1 MHVIIFSGPHGRT
14 RQIDFSRPALLGAVG
29 LGCVLLFAL
38 TFFAGF
44 RFAGGHRLIDPD
56 TELTVLGAEL
66 KDQKKQIDEAR
77 RTSRENFN
85 ALAYRLGQMNA
96 HVIRLDAMG
105 RRLTGMAGLDDGE
118 FDFDNPPALGG
129 PEPEYAEAA
138 GAVTAP
144 DLMSMLGD
152 LEDQLEDRERQLGV
166 LENLLL
172 NRNLSRQVYPK
183 GRPVKAGWISSYFG
197 KRTDPFTGR
206 PAYHKGVDFAGKSGA
221 QVVAVAS
228 GVVTRSGKRSGYGTM
243 VEINHGNGYSTR
255 YAHNAE
261 NMVDVGEAVKKGQT
275 IATMGATGRAT
286 GPNLHFEVLQNGRAV
301 NPLSFIRESN

>member
-14 RQIDFSRPALLGAVG
+14 RQIDLARPAFIGVVG
-29 LGCVLLFAL
+29 LGFIILTAL

-44 RFAGGHRLIDPD
+44 RWAGGHRLIDPD
-56 TELTVLGAEL
+56 TELMALGAEL
-66 KDQKKQIDEAR
+66 EDQKRQIDVAR
-77 RTSRENFN
+77 RTSRENFS
-85 ALAYRLGQMNA
+85 ALAVRLGQMNA

-118 FDFDNPPALGG
+118 FDFNNPPALGG
-129 PEPEYAEAA
+129 PEPEYADSTGS
-138 GAVTAP
+138 GAVP
-144 DLMSMLGD
+144 DLMGMLGN
-152 LEDQLEDRERQLGV
+152 LEQQLEDRERQLGV

-221 QVVAVAS
+221 EVVAVAS
-228 GVVTRSGKRSGYGTM
+228 GVVTWSGKRSGYGTM
-243 VEINHGNGYSTR
+243 VEINHGNGFSTR

-261 NMVDVGEAVKKGQT
+261 NFVDIGEAVKKGQG
-275 IATMGATGRAT
+275 IAKMGATGRAT

-301 NPLSFIRESN
+301 NPLSFIREAN